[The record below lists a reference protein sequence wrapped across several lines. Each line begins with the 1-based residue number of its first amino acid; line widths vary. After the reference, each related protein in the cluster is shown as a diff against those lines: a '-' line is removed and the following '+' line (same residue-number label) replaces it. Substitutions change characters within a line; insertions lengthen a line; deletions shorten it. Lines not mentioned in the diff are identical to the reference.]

1 MAVGPHPHIGL
12 HTVTWLLQG
21 EVEHS
26 DSLGN
31 QQLIRPG
38 QLNLMTAGGGIS
50 HAEDARQQSTGA
62 MDGVQL
68 WVAQPERTRHGA
80 PSFAHLEV
88 LPEVTIEHA
97 SATVLVGDF
106 AATRSPAPTDSPM
119 VGVDISCDGRALLP
133 LEPTFEYAVAGL
145 QDHTRMLDVTVQADQ
160 LAYIGSGRQELLV
173 DCHPGSRFLLLGG
186 APFEEIVMWWNFVAR
201 SREELETAY
210 QDWASQHE
218 RFGSVQSTLPR
229 IEAPRPFWI

>member
-68 WVAQPERTRHGA
+68 WVAQPEDTRHGA
-80 PSFAHLEV
+80 PSFVHIEA
-88 LPEVTIEHA
+88 LPQVTIEHA
-97 SATVLVGDF
+97 SATVLIGDF
-106 AATRSPAPTDSPM
+106 AGARSPAPTDSPM
-119 VGVDISCDGRALLP
+119 VGVDIVCDGSALLP
-133 LEPTFEYAVAGL
+133 LDPFFEYAIAGL
-145 QDHTRMLDVTVQADQ
+145 RGRTTALDIAVHTDQ
-160 LAYIGSGRQELLV
+160 LAFIGSGRQELV
-173 DCHPGSRFLLLGG
+173 DRVRTWLTASSSRRYSLRRRDRD
-186 APFEEIVMWWNFVAR
+186 VV
-201 SREELETAY
+201 EL
-210 QDWASQHE
+210 
-218 RFGSVQSTLPR
+218 R
-229 IEAPRPFWI
+229 RPES